1 MNPLC
6 SKDVNSNLIF
16 LTLFQKRD
24 LYFAL
29 ETASAVVSG
38 TWASAS
44 AAVAAAATVV
54 TAAGAALMAPWGFAT
69 ELNLQKMLA

>member
-38 TWASAS
+38 TSASAS
-44 AAVAAAATVV
+44 LAAAVV